1 MKIFALRA
9 QKQSIC
15 PNFMKKPSKKLCMGQ
30 KMRILV
36 CPLFC
41 LFLSNKYCTH
51 PLKFLKEALKYIQI
65 GTFDY
70 THLGFQFSDFQLK
83 SFVDP
88 KPVEL

>member
-41 LFLSNKYCTH
+41 LFLSNKYCTR
-51 PLKFLKEALKYIQI
+51 PLKFLKEALIIIISVFSREMGFKYFFEFLQD
-65 GTFDY
+65 T
-70 THLGFQFSDFQLK
+70 K
-83 SFVDP
+83 
-88 KPVEL
+88 KK